1 MAEHLLDDDQ
11 PLPAQVAALGYPNA
25 ERIAKMLEHSRA
37 HMKAL
42 ADLVGINSRS
52 FKGYPGREWID
63 REEAMRLVPALRDH
77 ASALTAML
85 REELLRNAGVAGTD
99 GSRQR

>member
-1 MAEHLLDDDQ
+1 MADPDDT
-11 PLPAQVAALGYPNA
+11 LPQQIAALGYPNA

-42 ADLVGINSRS
+42 SELVGLDSRS

-63 REEAMRLVPALRDH
+63 REQTMRLVPALRDH
-77 ASALTAML
+77 AMALTNML
-85 REELLRNAGVAGTD
+85 REELLRADGVKTPD
-99 GSRQR
+99 GGK